1 MTRSSYSNQP
11 AFHFHS
17 AGNSASRMD
26 LALGP
31 PSAPSQP
38 SNTIFPPFENSQKS
52 VNIGDW
58 VARKKPLEPK
68 RKKLPLP
75 ERNNLL
81 RELNDLTSSSPFFF
95 FLSS

>member
-1 MTRSSYSNQP
+1 
-11 AFHFHS
+11 
-17 AGNSASRMD
+17 MD

-68 RKKLPLP
+68 RKNFPYP
-75 ERNNLL
+75 NAI
-81 RELNDLTSSSPFFF
+81 TY
-95 FLSS
+95 